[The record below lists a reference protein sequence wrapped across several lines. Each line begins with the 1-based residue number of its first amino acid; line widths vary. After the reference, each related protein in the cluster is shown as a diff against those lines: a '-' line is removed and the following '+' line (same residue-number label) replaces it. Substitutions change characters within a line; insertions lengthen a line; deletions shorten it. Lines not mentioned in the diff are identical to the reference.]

1 VAGTITIDSHDIIQT
16 FSPTAE
22 RLFGYKSSE
31 VVGHNVS
38 MLMPEPNH
46 SGRDG
51 CLANYLA
58 SGIAH
63 VIGVDREVTGLRK
76 GGTAFP
82 MHLSVE
88 ESVFEGKPA
97 FTGMVH
103 DLTVEVAN
111 RMSQQESEGRFRQ
124 LVNCIDEVFMLRT
137 LTPVRYVYVSPAVE
151 KIYGVTAVRIPRVF
165 GRAFR
170 LFPATHSDGFRPPS
184 GS

>member
-1 VAGTITIDSHDIIQT
+1 MTHSPENLNSEVESSVAGTITIDSHDIIQT
-16 FSPTAE
+16 FSPIAE

-38 MLMPEPNH
+38 MLMPEPDH

-51 CLANYLA
+51 HLAKYWA
-58 SGIAH
+58 SDIAH
-63 VIGVDREVTGLRK
+63 VLGVDREVTGLRK

-88 ESVFEGKPA
+88 ESVFEGKPM

-124 LVNCIDEVFMLRT
+124 GNNT
-137 LTPVRYVYVSPAVE
+137 LESKNWP
-151 KIYGVTAVRIPRVF
+151 
-165 GRAFR
+165 
-170 LFPATHSDGFRPPS
+170 
-184 GS
+184 